1 MVFMM
6 EKSMMAIMFVYAI
19 SIGFLGLQF
28 VVFDVFHSQMT
39 NFQGVPLKNNIIND
53 IGVATI
59 NNVSGALGHNSTQTI
74 AQAAAQY
81 AAAVANIAIDLIM
94 LITGLYIFDIMLQ
107 LGIPSIFIVGFVILY
122 LFLLIRSIVGWVR
135 GI

>member
-39 NFQGVPLKNNIIND
+39 NFQGVPLKNNIIQD
-53 IGVATI
+53 IGVSTI

-107 LGIPSIFIVGFVILY
+107 LGIPSIFIIGFVILY

>member
-1 MVFMM
+1 
-6 EKSMMAIMFVYAI
+6 MAIMFVYAI
-19 SIGFLGLQF
+19 SFGFLGMQF
-28 VVFDVFHSQMT
+28 IVFDVFHSQMT
-39 NFQGVPLKNNIIND
+39 NFQGTPLKNNIIQD
-53 IGVATI
+53 VGVATI

-107 LGIPSIFIVGFVILY
+107 LGIPTIFIVGFVSLY

>member
-1 MVFMM
+1 MM
-6 EKSMMAIMFVYAI
+6 EKSLMAIMFVYAI
-19 SIGFLGLQF
+19 SFGFLGMQF
-28 VVFDVFHSQMT
+28 IVFDVFHSQMT
-39 NFQGVPLKNNIIND
+39 NFQGTPLKNNIIQD
-53 IGVATI
+53 VGVATI

-74 AQAAAQY
+74 AQAAVQY

-107 LGIPSIFIVGFVILY
+107 LGIPTIFIVGFVSLY

>member
-6 EKSMMAIMFVYAI
+6 EKSLMAIMFVYAI
-19 SIGFLGLQF
+19 SFGFLGMQF
-28 VVFDVFHSQMT
+28 IVFDVFHSQMT
-39 NFQGVPLKNNIIND
+39 NFQGTPLKNNIIQD
-53 IGVATI
+53 VGVATI

-107 LGIPSIFIVGFVILY
+107 LGIPTIFIVGFVSLY